1 MTDMFSSNF
10 FVYFFIPLLI
20 FLSRIIDVSLGTLR
34 IILANKGIKIY
45 SAVIDF
51 FEVLIWL
58 LVITTIIKNLD
69 NVFAY
74 MAYCL
79 GYASGTYFGICLE
92 EKISFGYVKLSIIT
106 KKNLAKMIEDLRP
119 TKYVFI
125 SNSINSSHGKIKI
138 INAFLERK
146 YLKKVIKKVKG
157 RDPNAFYTIEDLKM
171 IKEEPKEKRHFFMVK
186 KSK

>member
-1 MTDMFSSNF
+1 MIEVFSNSF
-10 FVYFFIPLLI
+10 FVYFLIPLLI
-20 FLSRIIDVSLGTLR
+20 LISRIIDVSLGTLR
-34 IILANKGIKIY
+34 IILANKGIKLY
-45 SAVIDF
+45 SAVIAF

-69 NVFAY
+69 NVAAY
-74 MAYCL
+74 IAYCL
-79 GYASGTYFGICLE
+79 GYALGTYFGVCLD
-92 EKISFGYVKLSIIT
+92 EKISFGYIKLRIIT

-125 SNSINSSHGKIKI
+125 SNSVNSSHGKIKI

-146 YLKKVIKKVKG
+146 YLKKVIKRVKD

-171 IKEEPKEKRHFFMVK
+171 IKEEPKEKRHFFITN